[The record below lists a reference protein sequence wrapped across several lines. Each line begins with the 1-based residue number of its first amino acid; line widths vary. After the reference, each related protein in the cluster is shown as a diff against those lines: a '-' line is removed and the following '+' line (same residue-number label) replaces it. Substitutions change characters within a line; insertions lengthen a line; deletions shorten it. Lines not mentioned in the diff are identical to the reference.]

1 MKIVNTSKSIR
12 VNHLL
17 RVTNYSKTA
26 IAALTLTFGISITTF
41 TACSNDGNTPE
52 VISVKD
58 VEGNYAGKASITFI
72 ESSTS
77 PTPIP
82 QIEVEAKVKEDTIYF
97 GKFPTDVL
105 ITSIVGEEKA
115 PEIIELA
122 GDISYKV
129 GYKPAF
135 NEGYTQILQTLDPK
149 PLKFTIKIPSE
160 EESLPDVMEIEATI
174 SAMDKGVFTYQDKTL
189 KFKLIVESAKLNGR
203 PCEGISMEDIVFE
216 MNKK

>member
-1 MKIVNTSKSIR
+1 MKIVNNPKSIK

-17 RVTNYSKTA
+17 RATNYSIFF
-26 IAALTLTFGISITTF
+26 IAALTLTLGITTF
-41 TACSNDGNTPE
+41 TACSNDRDTPE

-58 VEGNYAGKASITFI
+58 IEGNYTGKANIAFT

-77 PTPIP
+77 STPIL
-82 QIEVEAKVKEDTIYF
+82 QIEVEVRVKEDTIYF
-97 GKFPTDVL
+97 GKFPIDVL

-115 PEIIELA
+115 PEIIQLA

-129 GYKPAF
+129 GYKPTF

-149 PLKFTIKIPSE
+149 PLKFTIENPSE
-160 EESLPDVMEIEATI
+160 EEGEQPDVIEIEATV
-174 SAMDKGVFTYQDKTL
+174 SAPDKGVFTYQDKTL
-189 KFKLIVESAKLNGR
+189 KFKLIIERAKLNGES
-203 PCEGISMEDIVFE
+203 CEGFPMEDLTFE

>member
-1 MKIVNTSKSIR
+1 MKIVNSSKSIR

-17 RVTNYSKTA
+17 KATNYSRTV
-26 IAALTLTFGISITTF
+26 IAALTLTFGITTF
-41 TACSNDGNTPE
+41 TACSNDGDTPE

-58 VEGNYAGKASITFI
+58 VEGSYAGKASIIFI

-82 QIEVEAKVKEDTIYF
+82 QIEVEATLKEDTIYF
-97 GKFPTDVL
+97 GKFPTDIL

-129 GYKPAF
+129 GYKPVF

-149 PLKFTIKIPSE
+149 PLIFTIEIPSE
-160 EESLPDVMEIEATI
+160 EEGQPDVMEIEATI
-174 SAMDKGVFTYQDKTL
+174 SATDKGVFTYQGKTL
-189 KFKLIVESAKLNGR
+189 KFKLIVEKAKLNGE
-203 PCEGISMEDIVFE
+203 PCEGISVEDIVFE

>member
-1 MKIVNTSKSIR
+1 MKIVNNSKSIR

-26 IAALTLTFGISITTF
+26 IAALTLTFSITTF

-58 VEGNYAGKASITFI
+58 VEGSYEGKANITFI

-82 QIEVEAKVKEDTIYF
+82 QIEVETTLKEDTIYF

-105 ITSIVGEEKA
+105 ITNIVGEEKA

-122 GDISYKV
+122 GDIS
-129 GYKPAF
+129 
-135 NEGYTQILQTLDPK
+135 
-149 PLKFTIKIPSE
+149 
-160 EESLPDVMEIEATI
+160 
-174 SAMDKGVFTYQDKTL
+174 
-189 KFKLIVESAKLNGR
+189 
-203 PCEGISMEDIVFE
+203 
-216 MNKK
+216 

>member
-1 MKIVNTSKSIR
+1 MKIVNSSKSIR
-12 VNHLL
+12 ANHLL
-17 RVTNYSKTA
+17 RVTNYSKTV
-26 IAALTLTFGISITTF
+26 IAALTLTFGITTF
-41 TACSNDGNTPE
+41 TACSNDGDTPE

-82 QIEVEAKVKEDTIYF
+82 QIEVEATLKEDTIYF

-149 PLKFTIKIPSE
+149 PLIFTIETPSE
-160 EESLPDVMEIEATI
+160 EEGQPDVMEIEATI
-174 SAMDKGVFTYQDKTL
+174 SATDKGVFTYQDKTL
-189 KFKLIVESAKLNGR
+189 KFKLIVEKAKLNGE
-203 PCEGISMEDIVFE
+203 PCEGISVEDIVFE

>member
-1 MKIVNTSKSIR
+1 MKIVNNSKSIR

-26 IAALTLTFGISITTF
+26 IAALTLTFSMTTF
-41 TACSNDGNTPE
+41 TACRNDGNTPE

-58 VEGNYAGKASITFI
+58 VEGSYEGKANITFI

-82 QIEVEAKVKEDTIYF
+82 QIEVETTLKEDTIYF

-105 ITSIVGEEKA
+105 ITNIVGEEKA

-149 PLKFTIKIPSE
+149 LNFELMGVRPDRQIK
-160 EESLPDVMEIEATI
+160 PDVMEIEATI
-174 SAMDKGVFTYQDKTL
+174 SATDKGIFTYQDKTL
-189 KFKLIVESAKLNGR
+189 KFKLIVESAKLNGK

>member
-1 MKIVNTSKSIR
+1 MKIVNNSKSIR

-72 ESSTS
+72 ESNTS

-115 PEIIELA
+115 SEIIELA

-160 EESLPDVMEIEATI
+160 EENLPDVMEIEATI
-174 SAMDKGVFTYQDKTL
+174 SATDKGVFTYQDKTL

>member
-1 MKIVNTSKSIR
+1 MKIVNNSKSIR

-17 RVTNYSKTA
+17 RATNYSKTF
-26 IAALTLTFGISITTF
+26 IAALTLTLGISIF
-41 TACSNDGNTPE
+41 TACNNDGDTPE

-58 VEGNYAGKASITFI
+58 IEGSYAGKVNITFI

-82 QIEVEAKVKEDTIYF
+82 QIEVEARVKEDTIYF
-97 GKFPTDVL
+97 GKFPADIL
-105 ITSIVGEEKA
+105 ITNIVGEEKA

-149 PLKFTIKIPSE
+149 PLKFTIEIPSKE
-160 EESLPDVMEIEATI
+160 EGGQPDIMEIEATV
-174 SAMDKGVFTYQDKTL
+174 SATDKGVFTYQDKVL
-189 KFKLIVESAKLNGR
+189 KFKLIVEGAKLNGE
-203 PCEGISMEDIVFE
+203 PCEGISVEDMVFE